1 MTMQMNT
8 YKTIE
13 QKIDKYIRKFY
24 INELLKGAIL
34 FFSAT
39 LLYFIITTTLEYFLW
54 LSTTLRALLF
64 WSLVLVS
71 LLLFARFILWP
82 LAKLFRLAKGID
94 YNDASNQ
101 IGKHFPEVNDKLTN
115 LLQLKSLGQQE
126 ELVLAGIEQKS
137 KELTP
142 IPFQLAIDL
151 KSNLKYLKFAV
162 VPLLIIIGVAV
173 FGKFSFFKAS
183 YNRVVN
189 YQTYYEPPAPFI
201 FNISTENLEVNE
213 NENLTLFVSTIGDV
227 IPDQAKIHLN
237 EQSYFLKPLSTGY
250 FTYTIEQV
258 KADFSFY
265 FTSNGIRS
273 KDFNVKVVKTP
284 RILDLELVLD
294 YPKYT
299 FIKDKS
305 INGQGSISVPEG
317 TEITWNIKTQH
328 TDTVSFLINDKRDF
342 FIIENENFTLS
353 KSITTGFSYS
363 ISTSNEKLKDFENL
377 SYNIKVTK
385 DQYPKIKL
393 QQQQDSTTTLISYFK
408 GNVSDDYGLR
418 SCRLVYYPQNNLKDK
433 KTIAIPV
440 STQNFDQ
447 FLYTFPNETL
457 ELKEGESYEFY
468 FEVFDNDAVNGSK
481 STQSQVFGYRLK
493 TQSELED
500 KFLQQQNSSIDS
512 LKTNLDNLKD
522 QKKELEELEKIQKE
536 KQKLNYSDKQ
546 KLSQFVERQKQQ
558 REMMK
563 DYMKSLK
570 NSLQEF
576 KPQDNNREKEAL
588 QERIKNNEKLL
599 QQNEELLKELESY
612 QDKIENEELKEKL
625 DKFSKSSK
633 QQERSLE
640 QLLELTKRYYV
651 EQKAQKLAEAI
662 NKLAEAQ
669 EKLSEVTDEK
679 EAQLQKD
686 LKEDFKKLQ
695 EELDNLEEENAK
707 LKEPMQIERDKI
719 SEKLAEQEQQKAQ
732 EKLDKSESNSGDE
745 QQQQQSKQSA
755 NQNQKNA
762 AEKMKQMAKSMG
774 QSIMSM
780 SSEQNMEDAETL
792 KQILDNLITF
802 SKEQEELMF
811 DFKEIESTNP
821 AYAKKLRR
829 QGQLRENFEH
839 IDDSLFA
846 LALRNPLISDQITY
860 KLTDIQ
866 YDIEKSLERLAETQ
880 IRLGTTSQQYVMVN
894 SNELANML
902 DNSLDNMQANM
913 SGSGE
918 GSSGQGKQGQ
928 SQGGQGQGFQLSD
941 IIKSHEELS
950 KKMGQQQGNNP
961 GQQGQGQQQGQSGEN
976 GSQGEGQSGN
986 QQGKNGESKSS
997 QDGKDGK
1004 GGGSGEDNQGGNGTD
1019 GAKEGM
1025 QQGLNE
1031 EMSAELFEIYK
1042 QQQELRDQLED
1053 RIEQL
1058 GLKNDAQNLEKSLD
1072 NLEQDML
1079 MQGFSADVLKQMENI
1094 KHQLLKLDKAAQQQ
1108 GQENQRQATTNYKSY
1123 QNTAKN
1129 PFDTNEKEIIERFEI
1144 LNRQQLPL
1152 QTNYKEL
1159 IKKYFNETS
1168 D

>member
-1 MTMQMNT
+1 MQKNS

-39 LLYFIITTTLEYFLW
+39 LLYFIITTALEYFLW
-54 LSTTLRALLF
+54 LSTTVRAVLF
-64 WSLVLVS
+64 WSLILVS
-71 LLLFARFILWP
+71 VVLFTRFILWP

-94 YNDASNQ
+94 HTDASNQ
-101 IGKHFPEVNDKLTN
+101 IGKYFPEVSDKLTN

-137 KELTP
+137 KALTP

-162 VPLLIIIGVAV
+162 VPLLIIIGVVV

-201 FNISTENLEVNE
+201 FNISNDILEVNE
-213 NENLTLFVSTIGDV
+213 NEDLTLFVSTLGDV
-227 IPDQAKIHLN
+227 IPEQAKIHLN
-237 EQSYFLKPLSTGY
+237 DQSYFLKPLSTGY
-250 FTYTIEQV
+250 FTYTVEQV
-258 KADFSFY
+258 KDDFSFY

-273 KDFNVKVVKTP
+273 KDFNVNVVKTP
-284 RILDLELVLD
+284 RILDFELALD
-294 YPKYT
+294 YPSYT
-299 FIKDKS
+299 SVEDKT
-305 INGQGSISVPEG
+305 INGQGSITVPEG
-317 TEITWNIKTQH
+317 TEVTWNIKAQH
-328 TDTVSFLINDKRDF
+328 TDLVSFSINDKRDSF
-342 FIIENENFTLS
+342 TFEEDKFTLS
-353 KSITTGFSYS
+353 KPITNGFSYS

-377 SYNIKVTK
+377 SYKIKVTK

-393 QQQQDSTTTLISYFK
+393 QQQQDSTTTLISYFQV
-408 GNVSDDYGLR
+408 NVSDDYGLR
-418 SCRLVYYPQNNLKDK
+418 SCRLVYYPQDNLKDK
-433 KTIAIPV
+433 KTVTIPV

-457 ELKEGESYEFY
+457 ALNEGESYAFY

-512 LKTNLDNLKD
+512 LKNNLDNLKD
-522 QKKELEELEKIQKE
+522 QKKELEALEKIQKE

-546 KLSQFVERQKQQ
+546 KLSQFIERQKQQ
-558 REMMK
+558 REIMK

-570 NSLQEF
+570 NSLEEF
-576 KPQDNNREKEAL
+576 KPQDDNREKEAL
-588 QERIKNNEKLL
+588 QERVKNNEKLL
-599 QQNEELLKELESY
+599 QENEELLKELESY
-612 QDKIENEELKEKL
+612 KDKIENEKLKDKL

-651 EQKAQKLAEAI
+651 EQKAQKIAEAI

-679 EAQLQKD
+679 EAQLQKE
-686 LKEDFKKLQ
+686 LNEDFQKLQ
-695 EELDNLEEENAK
+695 DELDNLEKENAK
-707 LKEPMQIERDKI
+707 LKEPMKLERDKI
-719 SEKLAEQEQQKAQ
+719 SEKLAAQEQQKAQ

-745 QQQQQSKQSA
+745 QQQQESKQSA
-755 NQNQKNA
+755 NDNQKSA
-762 AEKMKQMAKSMG
+762 AEKMKQMSKSMG

-780 SSEQNMEDAETL
+780 SSQQNMEDAETL

-802 SKEQEELMF
+802 SKEQEELMYN
-811 DFKEIESTNP
+811 FKDIESTNP

-902 DNSLDNMQANM
+902 DSSLDNMQM
-913 SGSGE
+913 S
-918 GSSGQGKQGQ
+918 SSGQGSSGEGKKGQ
-928 SQGGQGQGFQLSD
+928 TQGGQGQGQQLSD
-941 IIKSHEELS
+941 IIKSHEELA
-950 KKMGQQQGNNP
+950 KQMGQQQGSKP
-961 GQQGQGQQQGQSGEN
+961 GQQGKGQQQGQSGQNGAQGKDQNGGQQGEN
-976 GSQGEGQSGN
+976 GETTPSQDGKDGQNGSSGEGG
-986 QQGKNGESKSS
+986 

-1004 GGGSGEDNQGGNGTD
+1004 GN
-1019 GAKEGM
+1019 KEGS
-1025 QQGLNE
+1025 QQGLTE

-1042 QQQELRDQLED
+1042 QQQQLRDQLED

-1058 GLKNDAQNLEKSLD
+1058 GLQKDAQNLEKSLD
-1072 NLEQDML
+1072 NLEHDML

-1123 QNTAKN
+1123 QNNAQN
-1129 PFDTNEKEIIERFEI
+1129 PFDTTEKEMIERFEI

-1152 QTNYKEL
+1152 QTNFKEL

-1168 D
+1168 N

>member
-1 MTMQMNT
+1 MQLNT
-8 YKTIE
+8 YKIIE
-13 QKIDKYIRKFY
+13 QKIDQYIRKFY

-39 LLYFIITTTLEYFLW
+39 ALYFIITTTLEYFLW
-54 LSTTLRALLF
+54 LNTTLRAILF
-64 WSLVLVS
+64 WSLILVS
-71 LLLFARFILWP
+71 LLLFSRFILWP
-82 LAKLFRLAKGID
+82 LAKLLRLAKGID
-94 YNDASNQ
+94 YNNASNQ

-115 LLQLKSLGQQE
+115 LLQLKSLGHQE

-142 IPFQLAIDL
+142 VPFQLAIDL
-151 KSNLKYLKFAV
+151 KSNVKYLKFAV

-173 FGKFSFFKAS
+173 FGKFSFFKDS

-201 FNISTENLEVNE
+201 FNLSNETLEVNE
-213 NENLTLFVSTIGDV
+213 NEDLTLFLSTLGEV
-227 IPDQAKIHLN
+227 IPEQGKIHFN
-237 EQSYFLKPLSTGY
+237 DQSYFLKPISGG
-250 FTYTIEQV
+250 FFSYTIEQV
-258 KADFSFY
+258 KEDFSFY
-265 FTSNGIRS
+265 FSANGIRS
-273 KDFNVKVVKTP
+273 KVFYVSVIQTP
-284 RILDLELVLD
+284 RILDFELDVD

-299 FIKDKS
+299 GIEDKI
-305 INGQGSISVPEG
+305 INGQGSMTVPEG

-328 TDTVSFLINDKRDF
+328 TDSVSFLVNDRRDF
-342 FIIENENFTLS
+342 FDYKEDKFRLS
-353 KSITTGFSYS
+353 RSINNGFRYS

-377 SYNIKVTK
+377 SYKIKVTK

-393 QQQQDSTTTLISYFK
+393 QQQQDSSATLVSYFQ

-418 SCRLVYYPQNNLKDK
+418 SCRLVYYPQDNVKDK
-433 KTIAIPV
+433 KTVAIPV
-440 STQNFDQ
+440 SNQNFDQ
-447 FLYTFPNETL
+447 FLYTFPNENL
-457 ELKEGESYEFY
+457 DLIEGESYEFY
-468 FEVFDNDAVNGSK
+468 FEVFDNDAINGSK
-481 STQSQVFGYRLK
+481 SSQSEVFGYRLK
-493 TQSELED
+493 TRSELED

-512 LKTNLDNLKD
+512 LKTNLDNLKE
-522 QKKELEELEKIQKE
+522 QKKDLEELEKIQKE
-536 KQKLNYSDKQ
+536 KQELNYSDKQ
-546 KLSQFVERQKQQ
+546 KLSQFIKRQKQQ

-570 NSLQEF
+570 NSLEEF
-576 KPQDNNREKEAL
+576 KPQDDNKEKEAL
-588 QERIKNNEKLL
+588 QERVKNNEKLL
-599 QQNEELLKELESY
+599 QQNEELLKELEQY

-651 EQKAQKLAEAI
+651 EQKAQKLAGAI

-679 EAQLQKD
+679 EAEIQKE
-686 LKEDFKKLQ
+686 LNEDFKKLQ
-695 EELDNLEEENAK
+695 KELDELEEENNK

-732 EKLDKSESNSGDE
+732 DKLDKSESNSGD
-745 QQQQQSKQSA
+745 QQQQQESKQSA
-755 NQNQKNA
+755 NENQKNA
-762 AEKMKQMAKSMG
+762 AEKMKEMAKKMG

-802 SKEQEELMF
+802 SKEQEELMY
-811 DFKEIESTNP
+811 DFKAIESTNP

-902 DNSLDNMQANM
+902 DSSLDNMQA
-913 SGSGE
+913 SGSGQ
-918 GSSGQGKQGQ
+918 GQSGQGKQGQ
-928 SQGGQGQGFQLSD
+928 GQGQQGQGFQLSD
-941 IIKSHEELS
+941 IIKSHEELA
-950 KKMGQQQGNNP
+950 KQMGQQQGNKP
-961 GQQGQGQQQGQSGEN
+961 GQQGKGDQQGQSGQS
-976 GSQGEGQSGN
+976 GSQGKGQEGSQQGENGN
-986 QQGKNGESKSS
+986 QNSS
-997 QDGKDGK
+997 QNGKEGGEGSAGNSGK
-1004 GGGSGEDNQGGNGTD
+1004 NGTD
-1019 GAKEGM
+1019 GKGNEEGK
-1025 QQGLNE
+1025 QDGFSE

-1042 QQQELRDQLED
+1042 RQQELRDQLED

-1058 GLKNDAQNLEKSLD
+1058 GLKNDARNLEQSLD
-1072 NLEQDML
+1072 QLEQDML
-1079 MQGFSADVLKQMENI
+1079 MQGFSSDVLKQMDNI

-1108 GQENQRQATTNYKSY
+1108 GQDNQRQATTNYKTY
-1123 QNTAKN
+1123 QNTAEN
-1129 PFDTNEKEIIERFEI
+1129 PFDTKDKEIIERFEI

-1159 IKKYFNETS
+1159 IKKYFNETTG